1 MFICKQKVN
10 LIPLIFNRYYT
21 LKNPAIWL
29 AKNIMANNSKT
40 RILPDMRFLMD
51 FHFALFLEKKKKKNQ
66 KNEKQKTWT
75 PSIFTIHCP
84 LASCKKSE
92 KTNEPIL
99 RKTLN

>member
-51 FHFALFLEKKKKKNQ
+51 FHFALFLEKKEKKIKKMKNKKLGLRQ
-66 KNEKQKTWT
+66 FLL
-75 PSIFTIHCP
+75 SIVP
-84 LASCKKSE
+84 
-92 KTNEPIL
+92 
-99 RKTLN
+99 